1 MHEVDYKEE
10 ITQSACHCD
19 YHLPIFRWHMK
30 QWSPCFRAGRED
42 LLLATNCLKVKALE
56 VILQSSF
63 DAIVEGVSARAAEL
77 LDQEGTKERENQ
89 KDYSNFD
96 KRDHRIGRSDKSVGI
111 AADPHLRCSLT
122 QDQCLPIMNPQIVWG
137 GHKRDEIYPMASNPR
152 KGTW

>member
-1 MHEVDYKEE
+1 MEPLLPGRARRFA
-10 ITQSACHCD
+10 ACHKR
-19 YHLPIFRWHMK
+19 LERK
-30 QWSPCFRAGRED
+30 GSGSD
-42 LLLATNCLKVKALE
+42 L
-56 VILQSSF
+56 QRFF
-63 DAIVEGVSARAAEL
+63 DAIAEGVSARAAEL